1 MNNSDLNFNNIRHVS
16 VRKKTASRICSV
28 QVLYEETFLETNINF
43 IIKSYMENYLP
54 EILLGLGIKK
64 IDIDLFNTI
73 VFGVHNNISTIDQ
86 ILSKNLAQSW
96 SIDRLSRT
104 EKSVLRLA
112 IFELCFQKKVKKITI
127 INEYISIIEIF
138 GGDANFANG
147 ILDKISK

>member
-1 MNNSDLNFNNIRHVS
+1 MNNSDLNFNNIRHIS
-16 VRKKTASRICSV
+16 VRKKTASRICSA
-28 QVLYEETFLETNINF
+28 QVLYEETFLETNINL

-54 EILLGLGIKK
+54 EILLDLGIKN

-86 ILSKNLAQSW
+86 ILSVNLAQNW

-112 IFELCFQKKVKKITI
+112 IFELCF
-127 INEYISIIEIF
+127 
-138 GGDANFANG
+138 ANLLFK
-147 ILDKISK
+147 LLV

>member
-54 EILLGLGIKK
+54 EILLCLDIKK

-86 ILSKNLAQSW
+86 ILSKNLAKSW

-112 IFELCFQKKVKKITI
+112 IFELCFQKKFKKITI

>member
-1 MNNSDLNFNNIRHVS
+1 MNNTDLNFNNIRHVS
-16 VRKKTASRICSV
+16 VRKKTASRICSA
-28 QVLYEETFLETNINF
+28 QVLYEETFLETNIHF

-73 VFGVHNNISTIDQ
+73 VFGVHNNVSTIDQ

-112 IFELCFQKKVKKITI
+112 IFELCFQKKFKKITI